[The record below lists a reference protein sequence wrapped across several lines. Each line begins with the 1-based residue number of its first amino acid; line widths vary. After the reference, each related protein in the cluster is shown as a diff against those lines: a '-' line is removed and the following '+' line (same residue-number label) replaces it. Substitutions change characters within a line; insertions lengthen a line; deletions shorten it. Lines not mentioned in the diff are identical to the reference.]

1 MNFLYAVLIGAV
13 VGAVVGYLLR
23 RRNSRGLVI
32 GLVAGIVGGLV
43 ASVLATLFGDAGYG
57 PKEATLQVVLAAV
70 AAAGAVYLLPAGTA
84 DRAGTA
90 RTTE

>member
-23 RRNSRGLVI
+23 SRNSRGLVI
-32 GLVAGIVGGLV
+32 GPVAGIVGGLV

-57 PKEATLQVVLAAV
+57 PKEAILQVVLAAV
-70 AAAGAVYLLPAGTA
+70 AA
-84 DRAGTA
+84 DRKSTRLNSSHQHRSRMPSSA
-90 RTTE
+90 